1 MLSIATYCA
10 HTVYTGI
17 RTESSKHAD
26 DGTAHIIVGCIYI
39 YINMYTI
46 ADNVAKTFPSS
57 TL

>member
-10 HTVYTGI
+10 HTVYKGI

-26 DGTAHIIVGCIYI
+26 DGTAHYSRVYIYI
-39 YINMYTI
+39 YVYTI
-46 ADNVAKTFPSS
+46 ADNIAKTFPSS